1 MNKPLLD
8 HHSAFIDMYDRLND
22 YQKARYLDG
31 VFSVLVAENEPK
43 SINFDDELLTR
54 LWKMYLN
61 QSSLENQPEEN
72 KKNALSKFV
81 SQLIVV
87 NNARKILSKD
97 GVEEFINYWTEED
110 DLGYFR
116 FQKQDTWSFN
126 VRIKNWAS
134 NNYSGKSKY
143 GFRGSEFKS
152 VTF

>member
-1 MNKPLLD
+1 
-8 HHSAFIDMYDRLND
+8 
-22 YQKARYLDG
+22 
-31 VFSVLVAENEPK
+31 
-43 SINFDDELLTR
+43 
-54 LWKMYLN
+54 
-61 QSSLENQPEEN
+61 
-72 KKNALSKFV
+72 
-81 SQLIVV
+81 V